1 MNDELSNEAVGKRA
15 QIENLIALEL
25 EESRNEI
32 RRLKSELRIAL
43 VYLTHAKSI
52 MRPWTT
58 NSDVDNFLAK
68 HAALL
73 DDTPWLAS
81 NTTAG
86 GST

>member
-1 MNDELSNEAVGKRA
+1 MSFHDDQYERSSQPDESLA
-15 QIENLIALEL
+15 
-25 EESRNEI
+25 EI

-73 DDTPWLAS
+73 DDTPWLARD
-81 NTTAG
+81 NTSWG
-86 GST
+86 KP